1 MIQARTGSKRF
12 PKKVLARI
20 QNKPLIYYIISRVKK
35 TKINQ
40 IVLLTTKKTEDKTL
54 LRLAKKYQILGYSGE
69 INDVLSRFYHCA
81 IEFDADPII
90 RITGDCP
97 MIDSKIIDKLL
108 DVYQKNNYD
117 YVTNTLPPTF
127 PDGLDVEIFSFSAL
141 EKAFKNAKL
150 KSEREHVTPYIRNNR
165 KIFKIFNFVNDE
177 NLSHFRWTVDEKKD
191 LKLVRKIYSLMKP
204 NENFNYKQIL
214 KIISKNPSLTKI
226 NNEIQRNEGY
236 LISLRK
242 DKSF

>member
-20 QNKPLIYYIISRVKK
+20 QNKPLIYYIISRAKK
-35 TKINQ
+35 TKTNQ

-108 DVYQKNNYD
+108 DVYLKNNYD
-117 YVTNTLPPTF
+117 YVTNTLHPTF

-177 NLSHFRWTVDEKKD
+177 NLSHLRWTVDEKKD

-204 NENFNYKQIL
+204 NVNFNYKQIL

-226 NNEIQRNEGY
+226 NNGIQRNEGY

-242 DKSF
+242 DKSL